1 MEFLLNWIQAI
12 WVVLC
17 ESGPFLLLG
26 FFLAGLLKVLIP
38 EETVFKYLGRNDM
51 RSVGIAACCGIPI
64 PLCSCSVVP
73 TAISLRQS
81 GASKGATTSFLIST
95 PETGVDSIGITWALM
110 DPVMTIMRPLAA
122 LLTAVSAGSLVN
134 LFERRGWADDPAA
147 AAAAEAASPTSCGCD
162 DGCSID
168 HGSAATQV
176 DRSDWR
182 AVVRASAHYAFGP
195 LMRDLTPSF
204 VFGFLLSA
212 IIMVIVPDDL
222 LANTL
227 PSGWPSMLAMLVIGI
242 PVYIC
247 ATASTPVAAA
257 LVAKGLD
264 PGAALVFLLAGPAT
278 NMATLHAVRS
288 FLGKRVLIAYLASIA
303 ALSLLMGWLVNGI
316 YSTFRIAPFAADQ
329 SLESIGWISMTG
341 GVVLAALLVK
351 HAASL
356 NLGARY
362 IEHLKRWLAPLG
374 ISPSSMAVKVALV
387 VLLVGSWLGTMF
399 SVLQVGD
406 EGFLLRFGAVID
418 TYDQAGLYLH
428 WPYPVD
434 RVETVRFGEIR
445 AVNPTAEESE
455 TTTPA
460 VATATDVRAS
470 ASEIMSGDENILRM
484 VYALHSR
491 VSDAYRFR
499 FDVEDPEPLLMGLTE
514 SCVRAMAAH
523 RTANDMLVATRPEL
537 EREVE
542 ERLQAELDAIGA
554 GVEVV
559 GIHLLDIHAP
569 PAVHEAFRDV
579 ASALEDKERHVRE
592 GEKYQIE
599 RVAGARAS
607 AYASEQAA
615 TAEKFAKINGATGDV
630 AAFVALRDA
639 VGGAGSVNRFR
650 LRMEAAEK
658 GLRGAKSVLVLDDNV
673 DVILTSDAAGLR
685 AATRS
690 PLGP

>member
-26 FFLAGLLKVLIP
+26 FFLAGLLKVLVP
-38 EETVFKYLGRNDM
+38 EEMVFKYLGKDDM

-110 DPVMTIMRPLAA
+110 DPVMTIMRPIAA

-134 LFERRGWADDPAA
+134 LFERFGWTEEPPAPPVEVA
-147 AAAAEAASPTSCGCD
+147 CSCD
-162 DGCSID
+162 DRCEID
-168 HGSAATQV
+168 HAAATQPI
-176 DRSDWR
+176 DRRDWR
-182 AVVRASAHYAFGP
+182 AVVRSSAGYAFGP
-195 LMRDLTPSF
+195 LMADLTPSF
-204 VFGFLLSA
+204 VFGFILSA
-212 IIMVIVPDDL
+212 LIMVIVPDNL

-227 PSGWPSMLAMLVIGI
+227 PTGWPSMLAMLVIGV

-288 FLGKRVLIAYLASIA
+288 FLGKRVLGAYLAAIA
-303 ALSLLMGWLVNGI
+303 VLSLLMGWLVNGI

-329 SLESIGWISMTG
+329 SLESIGWISMAG
-341 GVVLAALLVK
+341 GVVLALLLIK
-351 HAASL
+351 HATAL
-356 NLGARY
+356 NLGHRY
-362 IEHLKRWLAPLG
+362 LEQLQRGLAPLG
-374 ISPSSMAVKVALV
+374 INPSSRAVKAAVVAV
-387 VLLVGSWLGTMF
+387 VLGSWLGTMF

-406 EGFLLRFGAVID
+406 KGFLLRFGAVVD
-418 TYDQAGLYLH
+418 TYQEPGLYYH
-428 WPYPVD
+428 WPYPID

-445 AVNPTAEESE
+445 AVNPTAEESD
-455 TTTPA
+455 TTTP
-460 VATATDVRAS
+460 TLTSGTEVRVS
-470 ASEIMSGDENILRM
+470 ASEIMSGDENVLRM
-484 VYALHSR
+484 IYAVHSR

-499 FDVEDPEPLLMGLTE
+499 FEVEDPEPLLMGLTE
-514 SCVRAMAAH
+514 SSLRAMAAH

-537 EREVE
+537 EKEVE
-542 ERLQAELDAIGA
+542 ERLQAELDATGA
-554 GVEVV
+554 GVQVV

-592 GEKYQIE
+592 GEKYRIE

-615 TAEKFAKINGATGDV
+615 TAEKFAKINQATGDV
-630 AAFVALRDA
+630 AAFAELRDA
-639 VGGAGSVNRFR
+639 IGGPGSVNRFR

-658 GLRGAKSVLVLDDNV
+658 SLRGARSVLVLDDNV
-673 DVILTSDAAGLR
+673 DVVLTSDTAGLR